1 MKKLTRMKLIN
12 WHRFN
17 NCTIEFG
24 DSTLLSGE
32 NGAGKST
39 LLDAIQF
46 VIICSTGY
54 FNKAAHE
61 NGKRRLTG
69 YIRCKT
75 GKENQPYE
83 RTGEISAHVALEFY
97 EESKDKY
104 FIIGAVVDSAS
115 EGQETT
121 VRYLMENTRISDD
134 LFLYGNQ
141 VKSIAEFRGSNI
153 DIRQWCKTNV
163 EARRMVTA
171 RLGRIE
177 DKFFRLIPKAL
188 AFKPI
193 DDIKDFVY
201 SYVLDEKEVNIDV
214 LRENVRTYQ
223 DMERTLDNVKK
234 RMKKLKKIQELY
246 QRVQERIEKDRM
258 YEYFLKRSE
267 LELVEG
273 QLSSLETARKNEEIR
288 LSQAKAQLE
297 MLQKERSEKQEID
310 TNIRVEL
317 RHNQEFV
324 ALEEEKKELKRLRDK
339 RQEALNEETELK
351 KSVAQAARDCESLLR
366 TIEAGNTS
374 RYSAAVSTEMSQSAN
389 AENGT
394 GADFASCIREYRKK
408 LQTLDGDIN
417 VTEIKSLTDDVI
429 HFKQMRYGELQEEQ
443 AQLKIRLNQNQTEW
457 EKLSK
462 KINKLKRKKLTY
474 PSGVE
479 LLVES
484 VQEEFAG
491 IGREIQPGVLCEMLE
506 IKDEE
511 WRNAVE
517 GYLNTQRFYVLVE
530 PENFDIALGI
540 YDRLRREKKVY
551 GVGLINTKDLEK
563 YDTAP
568 AGTLAEVVTSQNK
581 YARQYSNMLLGK
593 VQMCERY
600 EDLKKY
606 SVSITKGCMRYQNC
620 VASAIKPEVFRVP
633 FIGKNAFTVQL
644 AQAEEEFQ
652 KLSETMENQEK
663 KLFDTKEILG
673 LLSTESDV
681 DIKYRLDVIATLRML
696 NKSIDKCEENIR
708 KLKENSTLIQKQLQL
723 DELEKMLRG
732 LDYTISSD
740 TEKIGGMRARI
751 QDLVARKQTLLEKQ
765 ITGKSEVTTLAAD
778 AGERLN
784 SWNREYKEALGVRSI
799 EQFQSEYFYK
809 LPSNKRKYN
818 SERCQIA
825 KDNMINAMVEY
836 KTEHDFGA
844 AASLDGFPEFE
855 AVYERLKNSELLDYE
870 EKVQSAHKAA
880 ETEFHEQFLAKLQEN
895 MKLAQGEFKELNKAL
910 KGIDFSSERYEFQ
923 FMPSKK
929 YRNYYEMIM
938 DDFNVTQGESLFS
951 GIFHEAH
958 KDVIEELFEQLSVS
972 GDNSAQALDE
982 FTDYRTYMD
991 YDIKIIHNDGT
1002 YSYYSKVCEEKSGGE
1017 TQTPFYVTVAASF
1030 VQLYSNNIG
1039 GEAAGLVLFDEAF
1052 NNMDDER
1059 IGGVLEFLRRLPLQ
1073 LIIAAPPDK
1082 IQYIGP
1088 AMDEV
1093 MLVMT
1098 DQKQSYV
1105 EEYHNAV

>member
-1 MKKLTRMKLIN
+1 M
-12 WHRFN
+12 
-17 NCTIEFG
+17 
-24 DSTLLSGE
+24 SGE

-61 NGKRRLTG
+61 NGKRKLTG

-121 VRYLMENTRISDD
+121 VRYLMENTRLSDD

-163 EARRMVTA
+163 EARKMVTA

-201 SYVLDEKEVNIDV
+201 SYVLDEKEVNIEV

-234 RMKKLKKIQELY
+234 RMKKLEKIQELR
-246 QRVQERIEKDRM
+246 QRLQERMERDQM
-258 YEYFLKRSE
+258 YEYFLKRSD
-267 LELVEG
+267 LDLVEG
-273 QLSSLETARKNEEIR
+273 KIRSIDAAKKNEEVR
-288 LSQAKAQLE
+288 LEQAKVQLE
-297 MLQKERSEKQEID
+297 MLQKERAEKQEIA
-310 TNIRVEL
+310 TNLRVEL

-324 ALEEEKKELKRLRDK
+324 ALEEEKKELERQLEKRRN
-339 RQEALNEETELK
+339 ALQDESELK
-351 KSVAQAARDCESLLR
+351 KSVAKAAKDSERLLMGVKD
-366 TIEAGNTS
+366 AGGD
-374 RYSAAVSTEMSQSAN
+374 SQ
-389 AENGT
+389 ELI
-394 GADFASCIREYRKK
+394 SCVREYRTQLQK
-408 LQTLDGDIN
+408 LDSEAN
-417 VTEIKSLTDDVI
+417 VAALKSLTDDVI
-429 HFKQMRYGELQEEQ
+429 HCKQKYFAGLQGELAKLQI
-443 AQLKIRLNQNQTEW
+443 QLKQNHAER
-457 EKLSK
+457 EKLNK
-462 KINKLKRKKLTY
+462 KISKLKRKKLTY

-479 LLVES
+479 LLTETI
-484 VQEEFAG
+484 QEEFASL
-491 IGREIQPGVLCEMLE
+491 GREIQPGVLCEMLE
-506 IKDEE
+506 IQDEE

-540 YDRLRREKKVY
+540 YDRLRKEKKVY
-551 GVGLINTKDLEK
+551 GVGLINTRDLEN

-568 AGTLAEVVTSQNK
+568 AGTLASVVTSQNQ
-581 YARQYSNMLLGK
+581 YARQYSNMILGK

-606 SVSITKGCMRYQNC
+606 PISITKGCMRYQNR

-644 AQAEEEFQ
+644 VQAEEEYQ
-652 KLSETMENQEK
+652 KMNELLENQEK
-663 KLFDTKEILG
+663 QLAGMNEILG
-673 LLSTESDV
+673 LLSTDSDV
-681 DIKYRLDVIATLRML
+681 DIKYRLDVLHTLGTVDRAIA
-696 NKSIDKCEENIR
+696 KCQENIQ
-708 KLKENSTLIQKQLQL
+708 KLKENSTLIEKQIQL
-723 DELEKMLRG
+723 EELEKVLRG
-732 LDYTISSD
+732 LDASVNSD
-740 TEKIGGMRARI
+740 TEKIGGIRTRI
-751 QDLVARKQTLLEKQ
+751 QDLITRKQAFLENEMTEK
-765 ITGKSEVTTLAAD
+765 GKVFSLGEAAGD
-778 AGERLN
+778 VLN
-784 SWNREYKEALGVRSI
+784 SWNQEYEEALGKRPV
-799 EQFQSEYFYK
+799 EQFQNEY
-809 LPSNKRKYN
+809 LGKRRNN
-818 SERCQIA
+818 SDRWEKI
-825 KDNMINAMVEY
+825 KDQMINAMVEY

-844 AASLDGFPEFE
+844 AASLEGFSEFQ
-855 AVYERLKNSELLDYE
+855 AVYDRLKNSELLDYE
-870 EKVQSAHKAA
+870 EKVQSARHAA
-880 ETEFHEQFLAKLQEN
+880 ETEFQEQFLAKLQEN

-929 YRNYYEMIM
+929 YRSYYEMIM
-938 DDFNVTQGESLFS
+938 DDFNVIQGESLFS
-951 GIFHEAH
+951 GMFHEAH
-958 KDVIEELFEQLSVS
+958 KDVIEELFERLSV
-972 GDNSAQALDE
+972 GCENSTQTLEE

-991 YDIKIIHNDGT
+991 YDIKIIHDDGT

-1088 AMDEV
+1088 AMDEI

-1098 DQKQSYV
+1098 DQKRSYV

>member
-17 NCTIEFG
+17 NCTIDFG
-24 DSTLLSGE
+24 NSTLLSGE

-61 NGKRRLTG
+61 NGKRKLTG

-83 RTGEISAHVALEFY
+83 RMGEISAHVALEFY

-104 FIIGAVVDSAS
+104 FIIGAVVDSSS

-121 VRYLMENTRISDD
+121 VRYLLENTRISDD

-141 VKSIAEFRGSNI
+141 VKSIAEFRGSNP

-223 DMERTLDNVKK
+223 DMERTLGNVKK
-234 RMKKLKKIQELY
+234 RMKKLENIQALH
-246 QRVQERIEKDRM
+246 QRVQEYIEKDRM
-258 YEYFLKRSE
+258 YEYFLKRSD
-267 LELVEG
+267 LDQVES
-273 QLSSLETARKNEEIR
+273 QISSNDTAKKNEEIR
-288 LSQAKAQLE
+288 LSQAKTQLE
-297 MLQKERSEKQEID
+297 MLQKERTEKQEIA

-324 ALEEEKKELKRLRDK
+324 ALEEEKKELARLQDK
-339 RQEALNEETELK
+339 RQSAMAEEAELK
-351 KSVAQAARDCESLLR
+351 KSVAQAARTCESLLKAMG
-366 TIEAGNTS
+366 T
-374 RYSAAVSTEMSQSAN
+374 
-389 AENGT
+389 AENRT
-394 GADFASCIREYRKK
+394 SAEFASRIREYRKQ

-417 VTEIKSLTDDVI
+417 VAEIKSLTDDVI
-429 HFKQMRYGELQEEQ
+429 HFKQLQFGELQEEQ
-443 AQLKIRLNQNQTEW
+443 AQLKIQLNKNQTER
-457 EKLSK
+457 EKLNK

-479 LLVES
+479 LLVDS
-484 VQEEFAG
+484 VQEEFAAL
-491 IGREIQPGVLCEMLE
+491 GREIQPGVLCEMLE
-506 IKDEE
+506 IQDEE

-563 YDTAP
+563 YNTAP
-568 AGTLAEVVTSQNK
+568 AGTLAEAVTAQNK
-581 YARQYSNMLLGK
+581 YARQYSNMILGK

-606 SVSITKGCMRYQNC
+606 SISITKSCMRYQNR
-620 VASAIKPEVFRVP
+620 VASAIKPEVYRVP

-644 AQAEEEFQ
+644 VQAEEELQ

-663 KLFDTKEILG
+663 QLAGMKEILG
-673 LLSTESDV
+673 LLSTECDV
-681 DIKYRLDVIATLRML
+681 DIKYRLDVISTLRMV
-696 NKSIDKCEENIR
+696 NRSIEKCQENIR
-708 KLKENSTLIQKQLQL
+708 KLKENSTLIQKQVQL
-723 DELEKMLRG
+723 EELEKVLRG
-732 LDYTISSD
+732 LDSTINSD
-740 TEKIGGMRARI
+740 REKIGGMRTRI
-751 QDLVARKQTLLEKQ
+751 QDLLARKQTLLEKQ
-765 ITGKSEVTTLAAD
+765 VSGKSEVT
-778 AGERLN
+778 
-784 SWNREYKEALGVRSI
+784 ALGAAAKDHLNTWNQEYEKALGGKTI
-799 EQFQSEYFYK
+799 EQFQNEYFYK
-809 LPSNKRKYN
+809 QPSNKRKYN
-818 SERCQIA
+818 SDRCQNA
-825 KDNMINAMVEY
+825 KDNMVNAMVEY

-870 EKVQSAHKAA
+870 EKVQSAREAA

-1088 AMDEV
+1088 SMDEI

-1098 DQKQSYV
+1098 DQKRSYV

>member
-46 VIICSTGY
+46 VILCSTGY

-61 NGKRRLTG
+61 NGKRKLTG

-83 RTGEISAHVALEFY
+83 RTGEISAHIALEFY

-104 FIIGAVVDSAS
+104 FIIGAVVDSSS
-115 EGQETT
+115 EEQENT

-163 EARRMVTA
+163 EARKMVTA

-201 SYVLDEKEVNIDV
+201 SYVLDEKEVNIEV

-234 RMKKLKKIQELY
+234 RMKKLEHIQELY
-246 QRVQERIEKDRM
+246 KRVQEYMEKDRM
-258 YEYFLKRSE
+258 YGYFLKRSE
-267 LELVEG
+267 LDMIES
-273 QLSSLETARKNEEIR
+273 QLGSNETAKKSEEIR
-288 LSQAKAQLE
+288 LFQANNQLE
-297 MLQKERSEKQEID
+297 MLEKERKEKQEIA

-324 ALEEEKKELKRLRDK
+324 ALEEEKKELERLK
-339 RQEALNEETELK
+339 NKQKSALEEEKELQ
-351 KSVAQAARDCESLLR
+351 KSVIQAARDSERLLR
-366 TIEAGNTS
+366 TAG
-374 RYSAAVSTEMSQSAN
+374 TEP
-389 AENGT
+389 
-394 GADFASCIREYRKK
+394 FSCIREYRKQ
-408 LQTLDGDIN
+408 LQTLDGDVNIA
-417 VTEIKSLTDDVI
+417 EIKSLTDEVI
-429 HFKQMRYGELQEEQ
+429 HFKQKRYGELQEEQ
-443 AQLKIRLNQNQTEW
+443 AQLKIQLNQNYTER

-484 VQEEFAG
+484 VQEELAAL
-491 IGREIQPGVLCEMLE
+491 GREIQPGVLCEMLE

-563 YDTAP
+563 YNTAP

-581 YARQYSNMLLGK
+581 YARQYSNMILGK
-593 VQMCERY
+593 VQRCECY

-606 SVSITKGCMRYQNC
+606 SISITKGCMRYQNR

-644 AQAEEEFQ
+644 VQAEEEFR
-652 KLSETMENQEK
+652 KLSEAMENQEK
-663 KLFDTKEILG
+663 QLAGMKESLG
-673 LLSTESDV
+673 LLSTECDV
-681 DIKYRLDVIATLRML
+681 DIKYRLDVISTLRMV
-696 NKSIDKCEENIR
+696 NESIEKCEENIR
-708 KLKENSTLIQKQLQL
+708 KLKENSTLIQKQIQL
-723 DELEKMLRG
+723 EELEKVLRE
-732 LDYTISSD
+732 LDSTINSD
-740 TEKIGGMRARI
+740 REKIGGMRTRI
-751 QDLVARKQTLLEKQ
+751 QDLLARQQTLLEKQ
-765 ITGKSEVTTLAAD
+765 VSGKNEVTVLGAAAKD
-778 AGERLN
+778 RLN
-784 SWNREYKEALGVRSI
+784 TWNQEYEKALGARTI

-809 LPSNKRKYN
+809 QPSNKRKYN
-818 SERCQIA
+818 SDRCQNA
-825 KDNMINAMVEY
+825 KDNMVNAMVEY

-870 EKVQSAHKAA
+870 EKVQSAREAA

-938 DDFNVTQGESLFS
+938 DDFNVIQGESLFS
-951 GIFHEAH
+951 GIFHETH
-958 KDVIEELFEQLSVS
+958 KEVIEDLFEQLSVS

-1088 AMDEV
+1088 AMDEI

>member
-1 MKKLTRMKLIN
+1 M
-12 WHRFN
+12 
-17 NCTIEFG
+17 
-24 DSTLLSGE
+24 SGE

-61 NGKRRLTG
+61 NGKRKLTG

-121 VRYLMENTRISDD
+121 VRYLMENTRLSDD

-163 EARRMVTA
+163 EARKMVTA

-201 SYVLDEKEVNIDV
+201 SYVLDEKEVNIEV

-234 RMKKLKKIQELY
+234 RMKKLEKIQELH
-246 QRVQERIEKDRM
+246 QRLQERMERDQM
-258 YEYFLKRSE
+258 YEYFLKRSD
-267 LELVEG
+267 LDLVEG
-273 QLSSLETARKNEEIR
+273 KIRSIDAAKKNEEVR
-288 LSQAKAQLE
+288 LEQAKVQLE
-297 MLQKERSEKQEID
+297 MLQKERAEKQEIA
-310 TNIRVEL
+310 TNLRVEL

-324 ALEEEKKELKRLRDK
+324 ALEEEKKELERQLEKRRN
-339 RQEALNEETELK
+339 ALQDESELK
-351 KSVAQAARDCESLLR
+351 KSVAKAAKDSERLLMGVKD
-366 TIEAGNTS
+366 AGGD
-374 RYSAAVSTEMSQSAN
+374 SQKLI
-389 AENGT
+389 
-394 GADFASCIREYRKK
+394 SCVREYRTQLQK
-408 LQTLDGDIN
+408 LDSEAN
-417 VTEIKSLTDDVI
+417 VAALKSLTDDVI
-429 HFKQMRYGELQEEQ
+429 HCKQKYFAGLQGELAKLQI
-443 AQLKIRLNQNQTEW
+443 QLKQNHAER
-457 EKLSK
+457 EKLNK
-462 KINKLKRKKLTY
+462 KISKLKRKKLTY

-479 LLVES
+479 LLTETI
-484 VQEEFAG
+484 QEEFASL
-491 IGREIQPGVLCEMLE
+491 GREIQPGVLCEMLE
-506 IKDEE
+506 IQDEE

-540 YDRLRREKKVY
+540 YDRLRKEKKVY
-551 GVGLINTKDLEK
+551 GVGLINTRDLEN

-568 AGTLAEVVTSQNK
+568 AGTLASVVTSQNQ
-581 YARQYSNMLLGK
+581 YARQYSNMILGK

-606 SVSITKGCMRYQNC
+606 PISITKGCMRYQNR

-644 AQAEEEFQ
+644 VQAEEEYQ
-652 KLSETMENQEK
+652 KMNELLENQEK
-663 KLFDTKEILG
+663 QLAGMNEILG
-673 LLSTESDV
+673 LLSTDSDV
-681 DIKYRLDVIATLRML
+681 DIKYRLDVLHTLGTVDRAIA
-696 NKSIDKCEENIR
+696 KCQENIQ
-708 KLKENSTLIQKQLQL
+708 KLKENSTLIEKQIQL
-723 DELEKMLRG
+723 EELEKVLRG
-732 LDYTISSD
+732 LDASVNSD
-740 TEKIGGMRARI
+740 TEKIGGIRTRI
-751 QDLVARKQTLLEKQ
+751 QDLITRKQAFLENEMTEK
-765 ITGKSEVTTLAAD
+765 GKVLSLGEAAGD
-778 AGERLN
+778 VLN
-784 SWNREYKEALGVRSI
+784 SWNQEYEEALGKRPV
-799 EQFQSEYFYK
+799 EQFQNEY
-809 LPSNKRKYN
+809 LGKRRNN
-818 SERCQIA
+818 SDRWEKI
-825 KDNMINAMVEY
+825 KDQMINAMVEY

-844 AASLDGFPEFE
+844 AASLEGFSEFQ
-855 AVYERLKNSELLDYE
+855 AVYDRLKNSELLDYE
-870 EKVQSAHKAA
+870 EKVQSARHAA
-880 ETEFHEQFLAKLQEN
+880 ETEFQEQFLAKLQEN

-929 YRNYYEMIM
+929 YRSYYEMIM
-938 DDFNVTQGESLFS
+938 DDFNVIQGESLFS
-951 GIFHEAH
+951 GMFHEAH
-958 KDVIEELFEQLSVS
+958 KDVIEELFERLSV
-972 GDNSAQALDE
+972 GGENSTQTLEE

-991 YDIKIIHNDGT
+991 YDIKIIHDDGT

-1030 VQLYSNNIG
+1030 GQLYSNNIG

-1088 AMDEV
+1088 AMDEI

-1098 DQKQSYV
+1098 DQKRSYV